1 MEEDKII
8 EEFIEFVKQ
17 EIEAIKEENDLVTLD
32 TEEEV
37 KTK

>member
-17 EIEAIKEENDLVTLD
+17 EIEAIKEENGLVTLD